1 MPFENAFHEK
11 KPIEMIAPPSKGRK
25 TIFNKLLSHKKATP
39 EDVIRGSP
47 RDIKILGRLEML
59 QELAWLITF
68 DEAYPPTDEAVIS
81 EHFNR
86 LKIHL
91 KPGGTGKGMR
101 NTFLHILEDGVM
113 PFVLDIELG
122 RENLVT
128 LRAV

>member
-1 MPFENAFHEK
+1 
-11 KPIEMIAPPSKGRK
+11 
-25 TIFNKLLSHKKATP
+25 
-39 EDVIRGSP
+39 
-47 RDIKILGRLEML
+47 ML